1 MCLNQYYIIFFNKS
15 ISIMSSFINSIS
27 KNQSKDMNDNSN
39 NSKENIIISSLSY
52 YNVNQYDQSLGC
64 LNELI
69 DMNSSNVIDKDSLL
83 QIKYNILLVE
93 YSKLLLSSSLSSSS
107 STLLLTPSLKLCN
120 MLENLLTNNGNDH
133 NEKKSDNDDINNY
146 NGFNKDMNKLNEI
159 LSLINPKTS
168 TALYSLSS
176 LYYHHHHYH
185 QCCIILEKLFTYMT
199 TDRFD
204 IGIKY
209 YYLFLLLSILL

>member
-1 MCLNQYYIIFFNKS
+1 
-15 ISIMSSFINSIS
+15 MSSFINSIS

-93 YSKLLLSSSLSSSS
+93 YSKLLLSSSLSSLSVS
-107 STLLLTPSLKLCN
+107 YTHLTLP
-120 MLENLLTNNGNDH
+120 TNR
-133 NEKKSDNDDINNY
+133 EV
-146 NGFNKDMNKLNEI
+146 
-159 LSLINPKTS
+159 
-168 TALYSLSS
+168 
-176 LYYHHHHYH
+176 
-185 QCCIILEKLFTYMT
+185 
-199 TDRFD
+199 
-204 IGIKY
+204 
-209 YYLFLLLSILL
+209 